1 MINALLNRKGGW
13 IAGIAIA
20 IAVFVALNVGL
31 SGVTGLRV
39 DLTQDRLFTLSD
51 GTEKILQRIEEPV
64 SLDLYISQRLVEEVA
79 LYGLYATRVR
89 DMVNEFAAVSDGMV
103 TVTEHDPAPF
113 SETEDTAVS
122 AGVQGVPIDTGG
134 ERVYF
139 GLVARAGDRVE
150 TVPFFQPTR
159 EAFLEYD
166 LARLIEGLTRQR
178 KPVIGIVTD
187 LPMFGGFDPRSQ
199 EQRWMLI
206 DGIEES
212 FEVRNIFDI
221 EADLNEEIDVLFMAH
236 ATRLKDE
243 QLYAIDQFLMR
254 GGRALLMV
262 DPYSEIAAL
271 NTLSGRPI
279 ARDSTLNRLLEKWGV
294 SIEEK
299 MVVSDITLA
308 RMVNAGTAE
317 NIRPAPYL
325 LWPSFRADNI
335 NADDAVTRDITTVNM
350 GTPGSIAVAD
360 DAAVKVETLLE
371 TTERSQLFDSEM
383 INPREPNILE
393 FIEKFQ
399 ADDKKYTTA
408 VRISG
413 EVDSAFPDGKPK
425 PEPEPEAATPDEGQ
439 PGDAASDEAKPDEAN
454 PDGAAPAET
463 ATPATPPAEP
473 EAAEGEPERPHVAR
487 SQQPLNIVL
496 IADADMLET
505 RFWATEQEFF
515 GQRVLE
521 PFANNGD
528 LVINALENLTGS
540 GDLITLRSRG
550 TAQRPF
556 TRVEALRIAANEQYR
571 AREQALATRLQETQ
585 QKFDEAQQKAS
596 AESQGGAAAPVLTAE
611 QKTALETELETLR
624 TDLLAIRKE
633 LRDVQLKLRE
643 DIEALDT
650 TLRFA
655 NIVLVPA
662 LVGVFAIIL
671 GIARIRRRAAANA

>member
-1 MINALLNRKGGW
+1 MINVLLNRKGGW

-20 IAVFVALNVGL
+20 VAIFIALNAGL
-31 SGVTGLRV
+31 STVTGIRL

-51 GTEKILQRIEEPV
+51 GTERILKRIDEPV
-64 SLDLYISQRLVEEVA
+64 ELELYVSQRLVEEVA
-79 LYGLYATRVR
+79 LYGIYATRVR
-89 DMVNEFAAVSDGMV
+89 DIVNEFAAVSNGKV
-103 TVTEHDPAPF
+103 TVVERDPIPF

-122 AGVQGVPIDTGG
+122 AGVQGVPIDAGG

-139 GLVARAGDRVE
+139 GLVARAGE
-150 TVPFFQPTR
+150 KAESIPFFQPAR

-166 LARLIEGLTRQR
+166 LARIVEGLTLQR

-199 EQRWMLI
+199 EKRWMLI

-236 ATRLKDE
+236 STRLKDK
-243 QLYAIDQFLMR
+243 QLYVIDQFLMR

-279 ARDSTLNRLLEKWGV
+279 SRHSTLNRLMEKWGV
-294 SIEEK
+294 SVVEK
-299 MVVSDITLA
+299 MVASDITLA
-308 RMVNAGTAE
+308 RMVNAGTAD

-325 LWPSFRADNI
+325 LWPSFKGVNI
-335 NADDAVTRDITTVNM
+335 NTTDAVTRDITSVNM
-350 GTPGSIAVAD
+350 GSPGSIIVAD
-360 DAAVKVETLLE
+360 DAAVQVETLIE
-371 TTERSQLFDSEM
+371 TTEKSHLFDSEI

-393 FIEKFQ
+393 FVEKFQ
-399 ADDKKYTTA
+399 ADGKKLITA

-413 EVDSAFPDGKPK
+413 EIDSAYPDGAPK
-425 PEPEPEAATPDEGQ
+425 PEPKPEEAAK
-439 PGDAASDEAKPDEAN
+439 PGEEAPADAAV
-454 PDGAAPAET
+454 
-463 ATPATPPAEP
+463 PATPPATAETAEEEP
-473 EAAEGEPERPHVAR
+473 KQPHIAR
-487 SQQPLNIVL
+487 SARPLNVVL
-496 IADADMLET
+496 IADTDMLET

-515 GQRVLE
+515 GQRVLK

-528 LVINALENLTGS
+528 LVINALENLAGS

-556 TRVEALRIAANEQYR
+556 TRVEALRVAADEQYR

-585 QKFDEAQQKAS
+585 TKFDEAQQKAS
-596 AESQGGAAAPVLTAE
+596 AETTPGGAAPVLSAE
-611 QKTALETELETLR
+611 QKAALETELETLR
-624 TDLLAIRKE
+624 GDLLGTRKE

-643 DIEALDT
+643 DIESLDSK
-650 TLRFA
+650 LRFI
-655 NIVLVPA
+655 NITLVPVLVA
-662 LVGVFAIIL
+662 IFAILL
-671 GIARIRRRAAANA
+671 GIFRMRRRRAAHA